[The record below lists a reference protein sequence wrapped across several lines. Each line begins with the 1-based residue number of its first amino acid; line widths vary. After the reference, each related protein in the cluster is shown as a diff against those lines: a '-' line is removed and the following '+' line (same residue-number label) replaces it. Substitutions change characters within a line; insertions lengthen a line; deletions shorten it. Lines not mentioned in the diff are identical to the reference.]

1 MSASHSRPTS
11 WFASTRSRI
20 ILATT
25 SVLLLLLLVLSRT
38 VDSKHFGRAGD
49 YYHRASTTLQQPLTA
64 YCEEH
69 DHDKDESLPARTS
82 CAAINFRNV
91 LPSDYNYTDS
101 IRFARRYI
109 RTEFAA
115 SERIQTTTLHQS
127 LFPAGLQSF
136 SSRDTD
142 AALAPDSA
150 CDVPLVLPVRRS
162 PLSGNTDLSSFIFG
176 VSTEYKRLIDSI
188 PTFKRWLTH
197 EGKSNGG
204 RLVVL
209 LDYESSDAATMGAA
223 ARALKDAAIP
233 YTLHSAPKDDDMPL
247 RYFSLVP
254 RLYEEYNSSSNATKP
269 DWLVIIDDDTFF
281 PRPSALRTILANY
294 VSQEPRWLGSFDEF
308 IALRGRLRKL
318 TIGGAGV
325 FINPAF
331 AEHIIPFMPYCR
343 KEDRKV
349 TAGDAKLANCAYRH
363 SDALEPWNLPGLH
376 QLDMQGDTSGFY
388 GESPCSSFHPEA
400 SFLSLLHRALEVET
414 DGALCRKWKT
424 HPERPSLEVVA
435 LQQPAH
441 AESRR

>member
-1 MSASHSRPTS
+1 MSTS
-11 WFASTRSRI
+11 NSPSKPWFASTRSRI
-20 ILATT
+20 LLAAT
-25 SVLLLLLLVLSRT
+25 SLLLLLILLSRT
-38 VDSKHFGRAGD
+38 VDSKHFGRAED
-49 YYHRASTTLQQPLTA
+49 YYHKASVTLQQPLTA

-69 DHDKDESLPARTS
+69 NNDRDKSRLPDSTN
-82 CAAINFRNV
+82 CTHINFPNI
-91 LPSDYNYTDS
+91 LPTGYNYTDS
-101 IRFARRYI
+101 INFARRYI

-115 SERIQTTTLHQS
+115 SERLHTTDLQQS

-136 SSRDTD
+136 NSRDTD
-142 AALAPDSA
+142 AALGPDSA
-150 CDVPLVLPVRRS
+150 CHVPLVLPVRRS
-162 PLSGNTDLSSFIFG
+162 PLSGNTDLSSFIFA

-188 PTFKRWLTH
+188 PTFTRWLTH

-209 LDYESSDAATMGAA
+209 LDYDSSDSATMAAA
-223 ARALKDAAIP
+223 ARALKDAGIL

-247 RYFSLVP
+247 RYVSLVP
-254 RLYEEYNSSSNATKP
+254 RLYDEWKASPNATKP

-294 VSQEPRWLGSFDEF
+294 VSREPRWIGSFDEF
-308 IALRGRLRKL
+308 IALRGRDRKL

-331 AEHIIPFMPYCR
+331 AEHIIPFMSFCR
-343 KEDRKV
+343 KEDSKV

-388 GESPCSSFHPEA
+388 GELLFPCSPLATHA
-400 SFLSLLHRALEVET
+400 S
-414 DGALCRKWKT
+414 
-424 HPERPSLEVVA
+424 
-435 LQQPAH
+435 
-441 AESRR
+441 